1 MPTRLARV
9 QVHVGHFVRRDNR
22 AGQADWTNLYVKGLP
37 TSWDDAKLRE
47 EFEKHGAVTSC
58 KVQVAAAPAAPAEGE
73 ESKEKDKDGKEKEK
87 EKPAEPKSRGF
98 GFVNFEEH
106 DAAVK
111 AIEALNGTVSFVL
124 AVFFIFHLEEWG
136 PRARGGWMRAF
147 CPDCRDPY
155 SVLQFL
161 LGVGACSFF

>member
-1 MPTRLARV
+1 MCAPPPPARLAACF

-58 KVQVAAAPAAPAEGE
+58 KVQVAAAAAAPEGE

-111 AIEALNGTVSFVL
+111 AIEALNGTVSL
-124 AVFFIFHLEEWG
+124 
-136 PRARGGWMRAF
+136 
-147 CPDCRDPY
+147 
-155 SVLQFL
+155 
-161 LGVGACSFF
+161 